1 MASGASSIL
10 VRRLASVYP
19 VGLSLKAWQAWLAA
33 VAQLVECVL
42 GKDEVVGSN
51 PTSSSCCLSSELLS
65 AARQACRASDKRW
78 SKLLIWFSGVRRSVN
93 IAGLY

>member
-42 GKDEVVGSN
+42 GKDEVVGSS
-51 PTSSSCCLSSELLS
+51 PTSSFLLWFVSVRAPRVGVPMLVCLELF
-65 AARQACRASDKRW
+65 CRAFLRV
-78 SKLLIWFSGVRRSVN
+78 L
-93 IAGLY
+93 A